1 MNIGERMNPI
11 IEKELRNFLDQKEKE
26 LTWHQREYKGDT
38 WALSMTVTEGDLELG
53 PSFGFSEEDIAMLES
68 KDHIT
73 IEDLKN
79 AIYHE

>member
-1 MNIGERMNPI
+1 
-11 IEKELRNFLDQKEKE
+11 
-26 LTWHQREYKGDT
+26 
-38 WALSMTVTEGDLELG
+38 MTVTEGDLELG
-53 PSFGFSEEDIAMLES
+53 PSFGFGEEDIAMLKS